1 MKKVF
6 LLLTIALFAVSL
18 PSLAES
24 KGSLPGEI
32 SGVIKSVV
40 VNADVTLVLVN
51 DNERLVRMDGSESFM
66 KNIRLRQNGTELIV
80 DAVKK
85 VNLKEKGVIYIYAG
99 ELTNI
104 QVNSAAYV
112 CSSGIL
118 ELARLDIMINGNCKI
133 LIRNIGDLQLH
144 ASDYYEFQEET
155 RRMLIRRESLSKL

>member
-6 LLLTIALFAVSL
+6 LSILVALFAVSL
-18 PSLAES
+18 PLLAES
-24 KGSLPGEI
+24 KASLPGEI

-40 VNADVTLVLVN
+40 INADVTVVLVN
-51 DNERLVRMDGSESFM
+51 DNELIVRMDGTESFM
-66 KNIRLRQNGTELIV
+66 QNIRLRQNDTELVV

-85 VNLKEKGVIYIYAG
+85 GNLKEKGVIYIYAG

-112 CSSGIL
+112 CSLGIL

-133 LIRNIGDLQLH
+133 LIRNIGDLKLH
-144 ASDYYEFQEET
+144 ASEYYEFQEET
-155 RRMLIRRESLSKL
+155 RRTLIRRESLSKL